1 MACFSVGN
9 HFGVAKRDDNHVA
22 CELASLMAPWS
33 VPANVPRAGH
43 LQSLRLCTSLKRRD
57 GAVILPWA
65 WAVSRRPRVRGTAA
79 HRAQCRRA
87 TRLAQRTQLVQL
99 EGDDPGYGDRH
110 G

>member
-1 MACFSVGN
+1 MACFSVGS
-9 HFGVAKRDDNHVA
+9 HFGVAKQVHNHVA
-22 CELASLMAPWS
+22 CALASLMAPWS

-43 LQSLRLCTSLKRRD
+43 LQSLRLC
-57 GAVILPWA
+57 
-65 WAVSRRPRVRGTAA
+65 RPRVRGAAA

-99 EGDDPGYGDRH
+99 EGDGLSYGDRH